1 MYSKFGKTKWIL
13 ELIGKCPM
21 AGCFSSTELT
31 LCGIVLQWLTLL
43 TLRTAMN
50 GTKLLRCRPFLYKST
65 YRACGV
71 SDISHTEL
79 IKHTIRVPIGGGNHN
94 DPIVEEL
101 SKQSLQYHGI
111 GNISHL
117 QSTSTI
123 KTVYHL
129 M

>member
-1 MYSKFGKTKWIL
+1 
-13 ELIGKCPM
+13 M
-21 AGCFSSTELT
+21 ANQFQIVISSSGTELT
-31 LCGIVLQWLTLL
+31 PYGTVLQWFTML

-94 DPIVEEL
+94 DPIAEEL
-101 SKQSLQYHGI
+101 SKQPLQYHGI
-111 GNISHL
+111 SDISHL
-117 QSTSTI
+117 QSTSTV
-123 KTVYHL
+123 KTVYHI